1 MTNDDLQLDVTAE
14 LSWDPKVDSRAIA
27 VSADDGAVT
36 LRGTVGSFRERREAG
51 KAAARVYGVTDVSNE
66 LHVPILAGSKRE
78 DAEVRG
84 DVLQALMLDRLV
96 PMSVDAKAL
105 GGVVTL
111 TGTAQW
117 QYQRDEAEFV
127 AASVPGV
134 SGIQNDIT
142 LTSTPDGRDI
152 KAGISEAFRRSA
164 RLDADELSVDTAS
177 YGTVI
182 LAGAV
187 SSWAEHD
194 EAVAAAWSAP
204 GVTEVDDRIVVEYP

>member
-1 MTNDDLQLDVTAE
+1 MTNDDLQLDVAAE
-14 LSWDPKVDSRAIA
+14 LSWDPKVDSQAIA

-36 LRGTVGSFRERREAG
+36 LRGTVGSVREKREAG
-51 KAAARVYGVTDVSNE
+51 KAAARVYGVTEVSNE
-66 LHVPILAGSKRE
+66 LQVRMPDSSTRD
-78 DAEVRG
+78 DAELRG
-84 DVLQALMLDRLV
+84 DVLQSLMLDSLV
-96 PMSVDAKAL
+96 PMTVDAKVRD
-105 GGVVTL
+105 GFVTL

-117 QYQRDEAEFV
+117 QYQRDEAEFLT
-127 AASVPGV
+127 ASVPGV
-134 SGIQNDIT
+134 SGIKNDIT

-152 KAGISEAFRRSA
+152 KKDISDAFRRSA
-164 RLDADELSVDTAS
+164 KLDADELSVDTPS

-204 GVTEVDDRIVVEYP
+204 GVTEVDDRIVVDY